1 MEDGFGEDEENKD
14 IKPLKPFYFMKARIA
29 IIGGSGFSEL
39 LESPKSV
46 KGKTKYGEASGSI
59 EVGFF
64 SGKTVAF
71 LPRHGKKRNIPP
83 HMINYKANI
92 FALKK
97 IGVEKI
103 IGVTSVGSLKKKIKP
118 PCIFVPNDYINLWN
132 IQTYYEKEIVHV
144 TPEIDENMRK
154 IVIGQTKKVGA
165 KIFEGIYV
173 QTTGPRLETKAEINL
188 LKNYADVV
196 GMNMA
201 AEATLSKELNLKY
214 VNISSVDN
222 YANGIIPESLTFKQI
237 LQNARKNSEE
247 IKKILKNVVRVM
259 E

>member
-1 MEDGFGEDEENKD
+1 M
-14 IKPLKPFYFMKARIA
+14 KPRIA

-46 KGKTKYGEASGSI
+46 KVKTKYGEASDSI
-59 EVGFF
+59 EVGIF
-64 SGKTVAF
+64 SGKTIAF

-83 HMINYKANI
+83 HRINYKANI

-97 IGVEKI
+97 LGVKKI

-118 PCIFVPNDYINLWN
+118 PCVFIPNDYINLWN
-132 IQTYYEKEIVHV
+132 VQTYYKKKIVHV
-144 TPEIDENMRK
+144 TPEIDKNMRK
-154 IVIGQTKKVGA
+154 IVIGQAKKNDA
-165 KIFEGIYV
+165 KIFDGIYV

-196 GMNMA
+196 GMNMS
-201 AEATLSKELNLKY
+201 AEATLSKELGLRY

-222 YANGIIPESLTFKQI
+222 YANGIIKESLTFKQI
-237 LQNARKNSEE
+237 LQNARENSKQ